1 VVTLPTDTQILITRE
16 FDAPRHLV
24 FRAYT
29 TPELIKRWWGGD
41 RGEVTLAEVDLRVG
55 GAWRFVLAAHGTEV
69 GFHGEYREIVP
80 NERIVATEVYE
91 GMPEAEAVNTLTLT
105 EKNGRSTLT
114 VLVQHQ
120 NQEYRDGHIN
130 SGMEDG
136 MQEALHHLEQ
146 VAVSL
151 R

>member
-1 VVTLPTDTQILITRE
+1 VL
-16 FDAPRHLV
+16 
-24 FRAYT
+24 FRS
-29 TPELIKRWWGGD
+29 GG
-41 RGEVTLAEVDLRVG
+41 
-55 GAWRFVLAAHGTEV
+55 WRFVLAAHGAEV

-105 EKNGRSTLT
+105 EKDGRSTLT

-120 NQEYRDGHIN
+120 NQENRDGHIN

-136 MQEALHHLEQ
+136 MQEALDHLEQ